1 MAMVGPRPERPHF
14 ARRMN
19 ELIPIYR
26 QRHRVKP
33 GVTGWARIHR
43 KRGEAQD
50 SLRDLEYDLY
60 YLENLSPLVDF
71 FILMLSLRMTE
82 RSGDS
87 AA

>member
-1 MAMVGPRPERPHF
+1 MAMVGPRPERPLF
-14 ARRMN
+14 ARRMT

-43 KRGEAQD
+43 KPGDLQD

-60 YLENLSPLVDF
+60 YLENLSPLMDL
-71 FILMLSLRMTE
+71 FILMLSLRVDDGPE
-82 RSGDS
+82 ES
-87 AA
+87 AP